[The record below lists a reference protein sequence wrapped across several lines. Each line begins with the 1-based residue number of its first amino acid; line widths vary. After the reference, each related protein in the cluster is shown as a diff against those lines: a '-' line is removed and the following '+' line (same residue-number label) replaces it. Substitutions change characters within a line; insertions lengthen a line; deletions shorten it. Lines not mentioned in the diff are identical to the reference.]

1 MAFSHGTPNS
11 IVTDGLVFCVDA
23 ANVLSYPRSGDTVTD
38 VIDNIITG
46 SLNGASG
53 GNNTPQ
59 WESTNGGVFNF
70 DGVDDKIDFT
80 STLQSSTTTDLSINT
95 WIKTADKTLDNSAYR
110 GWFTGGPNGSGTTA
124 GFKMAITHD
133 NGYPVL
139 WGLNNSAKVT
149 GTIAI
154 DTNIFVNVVYTY
166 TTGTGKFYINGIINN
181 SASYTGNHDM
191 SAYFIG
197 SGGSSAGLLSS
208 QGMFNGDIG
217 PIQVYNKA
225 LSAAEVTQNYNA
237 LKNRFRT

>member
-1 MAFSHGTPNS
+1 MGIKRGSITTS
-11 IVTDGLVFCVDA
+11 IVTDGLVFNMDA
-23 ANVLSYPRSGDTVTD
+23 ANRASYPKTGTTATDTIGNISGT
-38 VIDNIITG
+38 
-46 SLNGASG
+46 LNGTTFIS
-53 GNNTPQ
+53 NN
-59 WESTNGGVFNF
+59 SGVFDF

-80 STLQSSTTTDLSINT
+80 STLQSSTTTDLSIST
-95 WIKTADKTLDNSAYR
+95 WIKTDNKTLDNSAYR

-154 DTNIFVNVVYTY
+154 DTNLFVNVVYTY

-197 SGGSSAGLLSS
+197 SGGSSAGLLDS
-208 QGMFNGDIG
+208 QGMFNGDTG
-217 PIQVYNKA
+217 PIQIYNRA
-225 LSAAEVTQNYNA
+225 LSASEVLHNYNA
-237 LKNRFRT
+237 LKGRFS